1 MAHIEIPPASCILDY
16 LIKPAYASTPG
27 DESGYDFIEKNADY
41 AVFTP
46 MVELKINGKAI
57 LLEGNTSSP
66 QTENR
71 ACITSFQYGT
81 STGTGGCGIKVEGI
95 DTDGATYR
103 AIVEALNKDMTKVH
117 SEEQGHGM
125 GMERGCS
132 VEFGWRMQDCNNHK
146 QRITNLTHGDPWPPA
161 NPRAEINLVPM
172 TLQTNFDGGAIKFI
186 LEATDGFIRSVEN
199 PHETAGGTD
208 EAKKT
213 LREAI
218 KAEFEEKDPKF
229 NEVMFNDRNGAPFKF
244 SKIDGFEEGYVSTH
258 QSEQESNVTCTRRW
272 LNNTTTTEDKGFL
285 IIYNPQTA
293 GIVILEDPQSKE
305 CEDGS
310 IATYVVNGGNQSAVI
325 SFTPSITWPLGGHNG
340 SGGQESAGSEDKH
353 GVEVKAEEK
362 DGLQDSGGQTS
373 PGLDT
378 GQDLW
383 RNKEGQAER
392 TKDTMRANALAE
404 KPYTVQTAISA
415 EIKVFG
421 NPRFVN
427 PVFLTGKWISIVV
440 LEPRYISADTVTG
453 GSCEWVST
461 SNCNTVLSNKKWL
474 ITGVDHQITS
484 GSYVTTL
491 KVFLPAPNNEVK
503 DTEPL
508 GGDGCGTQM
517 TNAGSEKPI
526 K

>member
-1 MAHIEIPPASCILDY
+1 MAHKAIPPASCIREFLVE
-16 LIKPAYASTPG
+16 PAYASTAG
-27 DESGYDFIEKNADY
+27 SQSGYEFITENADY

-46 MVELKINGKAI
+46 MVELTINGKVI
-57 LLEGNTSSP
+57 LLEGNESSP
-66 QTENR
+66 QTDNR

-95 DTDGATYR
+95 DTEGSTYR

-117 SEEQGHGM
+117 SKDQGHGM
-125 GMERGCS
+125 GKPGCA
-132 VEFGWRMQDCNNHK
+132 VEFGWRMQDCDNVK
-146 QRITNLTHGDPWPPA
+146 RKITNLTHGDPWPPA
-161 NPRAEINLVPM
+161 GKSAKINLVPM
-172 TLQTNFDGGAIKFI
+172 TLQTNFDGGSIKFI
-186 LEATDGFIRSVEN
+186 LEATDGFIRSAEN
-199 PHETAGGTD
+199 PHETAEGTD

-213 LREAI
+213 LTEAI

-229 NEVMFNDRNGAPFKF
+229 NKVRFDDRNGAPFEF
-244 SKIDGFEEGYVSTH
+244 NVEDGFKDGYVSTH

-272 LNNTTTTEDKGFL
+272 LNDTTTDGGKGFL
-285 IIYNPQTA
+285 ILYNPEDA

-305 CEDGS
+305 CKAGS
-310 IATYVVNGGNQSAVI
+310 VATYVVNGGNQSAVI
-325 SFTPSITWPLGGHNG
+325 SFTPSITWPLGGHSG
-340 SGGQESAGSEDKH
+340 SGGMMAAGSEDRH
-353 GVEVKAEEK
+353 GEEVKAEEQP
-362 DGLQDSGGQTS
+362 GLQPTGSQMS
-373 PGLDT
+373 PGLHT
-378 GQDLW
+378 SQDLW

-392 TKDTMRANALAE
+392 TKVTMRANMLAE

-461 SNCNTVLSNKKWL
+461 TNCNPVLSNKKWM

-503 DTEPL
+503 DDEPL
-508 GGDGCGTQM
+508 GGDGCGTEM
-517 TNAGSEKPI
+517 TNAGAGKP
-526 K
+526 KK